1 MAIKN
6 VIGIDLGTVN
16 SGGAIMRDGK
26 PVVLVDDNGHD
37 TFPSIFAINSND
49 QILVGFEAE
58 EQADINRLNTI
69 FAVKR
74 LIGRKYDSPD
84 VQEAI
89 KNLPYKI
96 ISAKN
101 GDAWVEV
108 NGLKMSPEEVSGHI
122 LKYLKDMAERRLGE
136 PVTHAV
142 ISVPAHF
149 NDSQRQATRDAGAI
163 AGLTVLNII
172 NEPTAAAL
180 AYGID
185 LKDSNKDERII
196 AVFDLGGGTFDI
208 TVLGLRQGLF
218 DVKSTGGDTFLG
230 GEDFDLAMVAFLLE
244 QFQKQ
249 TSIDLKSNRMALQR
263 IKTAARNARHEL
275 SFQTSVELKVPF
287 LAAGKGSSGTEDLT
301 VPLHRRD
308 MEKLFGELVAR
319 LDPPC
324 LKALLDAGL
333 KADDLDDVVL
343 VGGMTRM
350 PIIRKQCRKIFARQP
365 IDTVNPDTAVQV
377 GAAIQGALMQGILA
391 GLNLA
396 DVTPLTLGVEVQGGM
411 CVPIIPRNTK
421 VPAKITKIFSTSG
434 PQQKEIDIHVV
445 QGESHFAYDN
455 KSLGFFKL
463 TEIPSAPRGKPH
475 IAITLNVDTDGIV
488 HVNAQDQE
496 SGERKS
502 LQIFAS
508 SGLSDENLNALVREN
523 RTLENEKKRRD
534 EKMDQREAELAT
546 RAIKEQEAADRRNLE
561 TFVQNMESQALKE
574 LKDQLRTLIFQT
586 QFSLDKKGKRFKGEK
601 REALDQCL
609 QYARQT
615 MDNVKDEEEIKQTIK
630 EVQSHLV
637 HYQNYLESLL

>member
-16 SGGAIMRDGK
+16 SGVAIVRDGK
-26 PVVLVDDNGHD
+26 PVVLLDDDGHD
-37 TFPSIFAINSND
+37 TIPSIFAINSND
-49 QILVGFEAE
+49 EILVGYAAE
-58 EQADINRLNTI
+58 EQADVNRLNTI

-89 KNLPYKI
+89 KKLPYKI
-96 ISAKN
+96 IPAKN
-101 GDAWVEV
+101 GDAWVQV
-108 NGLKMSPEEVSGHI
+108 NGHVMSPEEVSGHI
-122 LKYLKDMAERRLGE
+122 LKFLKDMAERRLGE

-185 LKDSNKDERII
+185 LKENDKGERII

-208 TVLGLRQGLF
+208 TVLGLHLGLF

-230 GEDFDLAMVAFLLE
+230 GEDFDLAMVAYLLE
-244 QFQKQ
+244 QFQRQ

-287 LAAGKGSSGTEDLT
+287 LAAGKGASGTEDLT
-301 VPLHRRD
+301 VMLNRKE

-319 LDPPC
+319 LDAPC
-324 LKALLDAGL
+324 LKALHDAGL

-350 PIIRKQCRKIFARQP
+350 PIVRKQCRKIFARQP

-396 DVTPLTLGVEVQGGM
+396 DVTPLTLGIEVQGGM

-421 VPAKITKIFSTSG
+421 VPAKITKMFSTSG
-434 PQQKEIDIHVV
+434 PNQGELDIHVV
-445 QGESHFAYDN
+445 QGESHFAFDN

-463 TEIPSAPRGKPH
+463 IDIPPAPRGKPH
-475 IAITLNVDTDGIV
+475 IAVTLNVDTDGIV
-488 HVNAQDQE
+488 HVNAEDKE
-496 SGERKS
+496 TGERKS

-508 SGLSDENLNALVREN
+508 SGLSDENLNSLVREN

-534 EKMDQREAELAT
+534 EKMQDREEELLQRS
-546 RAIKEQEAADRRNLE
+546 RQEQEAADRRNLE
-561 TFVQNMESQALKE
+561 KFVENLDSAEVKE
-574 LKDQLRTLIFQT
+574 LKDKLRTLIFQT

-601 REALDQCL
+601 RDALDQCL

-615 MDNVKDEEEIKQTIK
+615 LDNAKTEEELQQTLNEIHD
-630 EVQSHLV
+630 HLA
-637 HYQNYLESLL
+637 HYQKYLESLL